1 MDLNNEINGRVYAP
15 YIIEGRWYLKGINIG
30 SSRCQTSS
38 SNSQQDAK
46 IAALEEAIKK
56 LTDVYVSGGEWVIED
71 QGEYI
76 LLKYTD
82 NREPIKIAKPI
93 KDVTLTI
100 NKEDIFN
107 VEGAGKYRPG
117 TQVPLVAHLAEGYDF
132 VGFFDGENLIS
143 NNPNHAYTIQKDVV
157 IEARYRIITGRLTIN
172 LPPEGVVISRVTVN
186 NNEQPIKT
194 EYDIPVGA
202 SYYVEFSTTTGYDH
216 VNSSSLNGSSGKM
229 TSAGVTISP
238 IGSPTPILWQ
248 ADVDGTYSLS
258 DTANGQYDKSI
269 WKFTENNHNR
279 PINIYPRRV
288 GFDDISEY
296 GTVVEWSFDISPKYK
311 VLKTT
316 NITPVRSSLSGD
328 IKTQVVSTRIP
339 DPRLGDDDM
348 PTLMFKSQA
357 LPYITISSL
366 DESQIGQLVTNST
379 SKYKYREGNKLY
391 FEDTINIKIPA
402 KPDLITEYNIGAG
415 WKKYGSGVTINSTTT
430 LEVRYAETPK
440 FKVLAYEVPSED
452 ILSAGNRLDEWLPTK
467 EKLSNAHVV
476 SEYVILPTDIGQRKE
491 FDIPH
496 SDRFEN
502 QRILYAV
509 PSGYQI
515 SAIYDKSNNRIEFR
529 EKKVNEDAPYDI
541 SRGNWQY
548 WRLINEA
555 DILPPGYGEMVA
567 SKEVIIKSGVAID
580 DNYVVIIEKV
590 S

>member
-71 QGEYI
+71 AGEYI
-76 LLKYTD
+76 LLKYSD
-82 NREPIKIAKPI
+82 GREPIKIMKPI

-100 NKEDIFN
+100 NKEDIFT

-143 NNPNHAYTIQKDVV
+143 NNPNHTYTIQKDVV
-157 IEARYRIITGRLTIN
+157 IEARYKTITGRLTIN

-202 SYYVEFSTTTGYDH
+202 RYSVEFSTTTGYDH
-216 VNSSSLNGSSGKM
+216 VKSRSVIDSSGTM
-229 TSAGVTISP
+229 TTAGVTLSP
-238 IGSPTPILWQ
+238 IGSVTPILWH

-258 DTANGQYDKSI
+258 DTINGQYDKSI
-269 WKFTENNHNR
+269 WKFAEGRYQT
-279 PINIYPRRV
+279 PTNIYPRRV

-316 NITPVRSSLSGD
+316 NITPVRSSVSGD

-339 DPRLGDDDM
+339 DPRLGDNNE
-348 PTLMFKSQA
+348 PTLMFRSQA
-357 LPYITISSL
+357 LPYITISGL

-391 FEDTINIKIPA
+391 FEDTINTKIPA
-402 KPDLITEYNIGAG
+402 KPDRITEYNIGAG

-430 LEVRYAETPK
+430 LEVRYVETPK
-440 FKVLAYEVPSED
+440 FKVLAYETPSGDE
-452 ILSAGNRLDEWLPTK
+452 LSMGIGLDRWLPTK
-467 EKLSNAHVV
+467 EKLSGAHVV
-476 SEYVILPTDIGQRKE
+476 SEYVILPTEIGQRKVFNVPDNAG
-491 FDIPH
+491 FDY
-496 SDRFEN
+496 
-502 QRILYAV
+502 QRLLYAV

-515 SAIYDKSNNRIEFR
+515 SAIYDASNNRIEFVTKTNDNDTVDDPTKPDWDKWR
-529 EKKVNEDAPYDI
+529 RIDTNMLPDTYGDI
-541 SRGNWQY
+541 
-548 WRLINEA
+548 
-555 DILPPGYGEMVA
+555 VA
-567 SKEVIIKSGVAID
+567 SKQAIHRRGMKVD
-580 DNYVVIIEKV
+580 GNSVVIIEKV

>member
-117 TQVPLVAHLAEGYDF
+117 TQVPLVAHVLEGYDF

-143 NNPNHAYTIQKDVV
+143 NNPNHTYTIQKDVV
-157 IEARYRIITGRLTIN
+157 IEARYTRKMGTLRIELG
-172 LPPEGVVISRVTVN
+172 EGVEVSKIIIGEQEYTSRF
-186 NNEQPIKT
+186 ET
-194 EYDIPVGA
+194 EYTAPIGTPYTVEIRAKKGYIYSTPHKTGSIVSGTTTVQA
-202 SYYVEFSTTTGYDH
+202 SYSDVIVPNVIYKADGDEVGGSIFNDDPNWNFLPTSNPDVNGWDNRGKTFTYDIQLASWRKLLPSTSFTFTGGNLTQDRDWRNY
-216 VNSSSLNGSSGKM
+216 
-229 TSAGVTISP
+229 TITIKVP
-238 IGSPTPILWQ
+238 DPTI
-248 ADVDGTYSLS
+248 
-258 DTANGQYDKSI
+258 
-269 WKFTENNHNR
+269 
-279 PINIYPRRV
+279 
-288 GFDDISEY
+288 DDIVDKE
-296 GTVVEWSFDISPKYK
+296 ISYRSQELTYVDVKGIIEGVMDEVLTSSVSKYK
-311 VLKTT
+311 V
-316 NITPVRSSLSGD
+316 RS
-328 IKTQVVSTRIP
+328 IFRI
-339 DPRLGDDDM
+339 
-348 PTLMFKSQA
+348 
-357 LPYITISSL
+357 
-366 DESQIGQLVTNST
+366 
-379 SKYKYREGNKLY
+379 Y
-391 FEDTINIKIPA
+391 FEDTINVKIPA
-402 KPDLITEYNIGAG
+402 KPDMITEYNIGGG

-430 LEVRYAETPK
+430 LEVRYVETPK